1 MRKIGKRSPERE
13 PRVRVNHFIR
23 APSVRIISE
32 TGENLGIMS
41 IGEALKKADEV
52 GLDLIEISPN
62 TEPPIAKI
70 ADYGKFQYDQKKKL
84 KLAKTKSTSVEVKSV
99 QIKVGTGEG
108 DLKLKASKASH
119 WLAEGNR
126 VKVEL
131 YLRGR
136 AKYLDKKFLDER
148 LNRILN
154 LISEEYT
161 VAEEPKQSP
170 KGLAMVIEK
179 KR

>member
-1 MRKIGKRSPERE
+1 MRI
-13 PRVRVNHFIR
+13 NHFIR

-32 TGENLGIMS
+32 TGENLGVMS
-41 IGEALKKADEV
+41 VGEALKKADEA

-70 ADYGKFQYDQKKKL
+70 ANYGKFQYDQKKKL
-84 KLAKTKSTSVEVKSV
+84 KLAKTKSTTVEVKNV

-108 DLKLKASKASH
+108 DLKLKASKASR

-136 AKYLDKKFLDER
+136 AKYLDRKFLDER

-154 LISEEYT
+154 LITEEYT

-170 KGLAMVIEK
+170 KGLAMIIEK
-179 KR
+179 KRQSS